1 MTYICLKINILL
13 FFFQIEVLQ
22 RKPHIV
28 VATPGRLLDLVDDGA
43 LFLQPQPSSTT
54 ATVGACPCLVITIQ
68 PSQPFMWAH
77 PL

>member
-1 MTYICLKINILL
+1 M
-13 FFFQIEVLQ
+13 LQ

-54 ATVGACPCLVITIQ
+54 ATVGACPCLVINYTTQ
-68 PSQPFMWAH
+68 PALHVGSSLVAVASASITRMSEPPA
-77 PL
+77 